1 MLTNQLSCGLKTGGL
16 VEADDFSFV
25 GKQDVDVV
33 LDQLKEAVA
42 MAIHAEGI

>member
-1 MLTNQLSCGLKTGGL
+1 MMTNQLSCGFKTRGL

-42 MAIHAEGI
+42 MTINAEGI